1 MLRKVALVGLLTG
14 GFLPGPGH
22 AQSNDLSA
30 NDKDFIEFAGE
41 TDLLASRL
49 GQLAQTRGTAP
60 EVQKFG
66 KVMEAHHSEQLKT
79 LAGIADKNVGVAPD
93 TLDDAHVNTLKRV
106 SKYKS
111 KSFDHQFLKVVVNQ
125 HENALV
131 SFKREA
137 DHGFNQDLQAFAKNA
152 LPKLEQ
158 HLKEAKKL
166 DAAAK

>member
-1 MLRKVALVGLLTG
+1 MLTKAAFAVLLTA
-14 GFLPGPGH
+14 GFVPCLGQ

-49 GQLAQTRGTAP
+49 GQLAQTRGTTP
-60 EVQKFG
+60 DVQTFG
-66 KVMEAHHSEQLKT
+66 KIMEAHHAEELKT
-79 LAGIADKNVGVAPD
+79 LAGIAGKTGGLAPN
-93 TLDDAHVNTLKRV
+93 TLDDVHINTLKRV

-111 KSFDHQFLKVVVNQ
+111 KSFDHQFLKAVVNQ

-152 LPKLEQ
+152 LPKLEE

-166 DAAAK
+166 DASAR